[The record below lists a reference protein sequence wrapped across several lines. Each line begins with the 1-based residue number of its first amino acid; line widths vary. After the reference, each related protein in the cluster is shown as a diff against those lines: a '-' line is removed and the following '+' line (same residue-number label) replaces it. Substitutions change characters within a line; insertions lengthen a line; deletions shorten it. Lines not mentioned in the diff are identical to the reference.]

1 MRGLQVEGLGLPRRC
16 GYWVLVILV
25 ASLARM
31 SPALAQLS
39 GTTMSAEWGRLMGV
53 GVAAF
58 GMIQTGSWIAAGF
71 AGLGAF
77 LCWLLSF
84 RPNWR
89 VLWTVLGTSAGI
101 ALITTLLDFV
111 FVIDTPE
118 TLTDGAVIQ
127 TQ

>member
-1 MRGLQVEGLGLPRRC
+1 MRRLETRRLGLAERSV
-16 GYWVLVILV
+16 YWVLVPVV
-25 ASLARM
+25 ACMARM
-31 SPALAQLS
+31 SPAWAQLS
-39 GTTMSAEWGRLMGV
+39 GTTLGDEWGRLMGV
-53 GVAAF
+53 GAAAF

-77 LCWLLSF
+77 LCWLFSF

-101 ALITTLLDFV
+101 ALITTVMDFV